1 MLKVQPNSRQMPKAK
16 TICSNK
22 KYYDILYAYLQCISQ
37 RDEETNKRYFYKKDI
52 NFSKLGEIF
61 GLSRQTVSTKF
72 KNLKELGLIEENGS
86 DTYFLIELSTDLASL
101 IPYNTLKLLTDT
113 LSENAISA
121 YIYLL
126 NCYYGNDCRPFQF
139 SLDQVKTYI
148 GISTATRSN
157 NDVITNILYVLEK
170 IGLIKYSL
178 SALSQ
183 EEDTFQN
190 IKTIYQLDWLT
201 NKL

>member
-126 NCYYGNDCRPFQF
+126 NCYYSNECRPFQF

>member
-72 KNLKELGLIEENGS
+72 KNLKELGLIEENGL
-86 DTYFLIELSTDLASL
+86 DMYFLIELSTDLASL

>member
-1 MLKVQPNSRQMPKAK
+1 MLKVQPNSRQMPKTK

-22 KYYDILYAYLQCISQ
+22 KYYDILYAYLQCISE
-37 RDEETNKRYFYKKDI
+37 RDEISNKRYFYKKDI
-52 NFSKLGEIF
+52 NFSKLAEIF

-72 KNLKELGLIEENGS
+72 KNLKELGLIEES
-86 DTYFLIELSTDLASL
+86 SSEIYSLIELNADLASL

-113 LSENAISA
+113 LSENSIST

-126 NCYYGNDCRPFQF
+126 NCYYSNDCRPFQF
-139 SLDQVKTYI
+139 SLDLIKKYI
-148 GISTATRSN
+148 GISTSTRSN
-157 NDVITNILYVLEK
+157 NDIITNILYVLDK

-178 SALSQ
+178 STVSQ
-183 EEDTFQN
+183 DSDTFQN
-190 IKTIYQLDWLT
+190 VKTIYQIDWMT